1 MARRTPIK
9 DLLDRELEKPTLEK
23 LYVSYRIA
31 TDQLRR
37 CPEVLQAI
45 ADGFERIASRRIDS
59 GTLLRYMLNRRKDS
73 DWPKLGEKAK
83 RFSMSLLNLLPI
95 ELVDTLKR
103 IYVAIDIPLDEYLFR
118 RKLVNE
124 LERRYAAETR
134 TGESGDVLVAVMIAY
149 RKRGLWPTIR
159 EATPEKLR
167 PFGDIDEVA
176 RNYATGS

>member
-23 LYVSYRIA
+23 LYVSYRVA

-37 CPEVLQAI
+37 CPDVLRAI
-45 ADGFERIASRRIDS
+45 ADGFERIASRRIDT
-59 GTLLRYMLNRRKDS
+59 GTLLRYMLNRRKES
-73 DWPKLGEKAK
+73 DWPKLGANAK
-83 RFSMSLLNLLPI
+83 RFSTSMLDLLPAN
-95 ELVDTLKR
+95 LVDTLKR

-118 RKLVNE
+118 RKLVAE
-124 LERRYAAETR
+124 IERRYGAETR
-134 TGESGDVLVAVMIAY
+134 TGESGDVLVAVMIAF

-167 PFGDIDEVA
+167 PFGDIEEVA
-176 RNYATGS
+176 RKYATGA